1 MRTSIFLSLLIV
13 AACGKD
19 DARPAAGKTSVPAA
33 SSRDGLLAT
42 WKQGGLTPS
51 AFTPAQVS
59 FGTDCRSGTVGAI
72 DVLVCSYPT
81 APEATSAS
89 DAAYRWVGD
98 ATGAVKPSGK
108 LLIAAAD
115 RRKSDPSGR
124 TINQL
129 LKLATK

>member
-1 MRTSIFLSLLIV
+1 MRTICLLILVV

-19 DARPAAGKTSVPAA
+19 EAKPGTGKSGAPAAT
-33 SSRDGLLAT
+33 SRDGLLAT

-51 AFTPAQVS
+51 AFTPAHVS
-59 FGTDCRSGTVGAI
+59 FGKDCHGGTVGAV
-72 DVLVCSYPT
+72 DVLVCSYAT
-81 APEATSAS
+81 EAEAKGAN
-89 DAAYRWVGD
+89 DAAHAWIGE

>member
-1 MRTSIFLSLLIV
+1 MRTIVVLLILV
-13 AACGKD
+13 GACGKD
-19 DARPAAGKTSVPAA
+19 EAKPGTSAAPAAT
-33 SSRDGLLAT
+33 SRDGLLAT

-59 FGTDCRSGTVGAI
+59 FGKDCHGGTVGAV
-72 DVLVCSYPT
+72 DVLVCSYAT
-81 APEATSAS
+81 EAEARGAN
-89 DAAYRWVGD
+89 DAAYAWVGE